1 MSRVAGIVLAA
12 GGSRRLGR
20 PKQLL
25 ELDGRPLA
33 THAASRALDSRC
45 DEVIVVTGADGQAV
59 EQALDGYAVRV
70 VRNPRWEEGQ
80 GTSLAAGVAACG
92 DDVDA
97 AVILLADQP
106 GIPVELIDRVI
117 DAYRDED
124 AGIAMAEYGN
134 QRGHPVLFARRFF
147 PELLLLDADVG
158 GRDIIRA
165 NRDALVLVDGG
176 FETPP
181 RDVDTEDAWSALQR
195 EWATGGADASSST

>member
-1 MSRVAGIVLAA
+1 MSRIAGIVLAA

-25 ELDGRPLA
+25 ELEGKPLVA
-33 THAASRALDSRC
+33 HVVSRVLESLT
-45 DEVIVVTGADGQAV
+45 DEAVVVTGAHGEAV
-59 EQALDGYAVRV
+59 ERALGGLAVRV
-70 VRNPRWEEGQ
+70 VHNPRWEEGQ
-80 GTSLAAGVAACG
+80 GTSLAAGIAALG
-92 DDVDA
+92 EDIDA

-106 GIPVELIDRVI
+106 GIPVEIVDRAI
-117 DAYRDED
+117 DAYREQG
-124 AGIAMAEYGN
+124 AGIVMAEYGN
-134 QRGHPVLFARRFF
+134 QRGHPVLFDRRFF
-147 PELLLLDADVG
+147 DELRLLDSDIG

-195 EWATGGADASSST
+195 EWRAGNTDPASPD